1 MRNVALLVL
10 LAGACS
16 ADTDII
22 AARQLPAGLRG
33 DAAVVVAGNN
43 QFAADI
49 YGKLAATP
57 GNVFLSPFSIS
68 TAFAMVDAGAAGQT
82 DAELRAALH
91 FTLPGDQTHVAYGA
105 VLDSLD
111 VGRDFGNYTLA
122 TANRLFGQDGFPFAA
137 PFLAITKDQYGA
149 ELLAVDFKYET
160 EAARGQINDWV
171 ADQTDDKI
179 PELFAPGVLNTDT
192 RLVLANAI
200 LFKGDWENKFEQGST
215 QESPFTLADGSTVTA
230 PIMQKEDAI
239 AVAYVPGGRLGV
251 FPFAGKDIAMMV
263 LLPDEAS
270 GLPAL
275 EAQLSGV
282 AVAEWIAALPESGGE
297 KTTVRLPKFGFT
309 SSFDL
314 VSALRALGITTAFD
328 PVTADL
334 SGMNGQR
341 DLFLQSAV
349 HKAIIAVDEDGAEA
363 AAATGVGAG
372 TTSVPETFEVDHPFV
387 FFIYDN
393 VTGSILFLGRVAD
406 PTK

>member
-1 MRNVALLVL
+1 MRNVLWIPLIA
-10 LAGACS
+10 AGCS
-16 ADTDII
+16 SETDII
-22 AARQLPAGLRG
+22 AARQLPEGLRG
-33 DAAVVVAGNN
+33 DAAVVVQGNN
-43 QFAADI
+43 QFAFDI
-49 YGKLAATP
+49 YGQLAATP
-57 GNVFLSPFSIS
+57 GNTFLSPFSIS

-91 FTLPGDQTHVAYGA
+91 FTLPGEQTHVAYGA

-137 PFLAITKDQYGA
+137 PFLAITKDHYGA
-149 ELLAVDFKYET
+149 ELLPVDFQHDLEGSRT
-160 EAARGQINDWV
+160 QINDWV
-171 ADQTDDKI
+171 ADQTEDKI
-179 PELFAPGVLNTDT
+179 PELFAPGALTVDT

-200 LFKGDWENKFEQGST
+200 LFKGDWENKFEKGST
-215 QESPFTLADGSTVTA
+215 QDSPFTLADGSTVTA
-230 PIMQKEDAI
+230 PIMSKEDGI
-239 AVAYVPGGRLGV
+239 AVAYVPGGRLGA

-263 LLPDEAS
+263 LLPDEAD

-275 EAQLSGV
+275 EAQLSG
-282 AVAEWIAALPESGGE
+282 ATLAEWIAALPEGGGE
-297 KTTVRLPKFGFT
+297 KTTVRLPKFGFS

-314 VSALRALGITTAFD
+314 ASALGALGITTAFD
-328 PVTADL
+328 PATADL
-334 SGMNGQR
+334 SGMDGAR
-341 DLFLQSAV
+341 DLFLQTAV

-372 TTSVPETFEVDHPFV
+372 TTSIPETFEVDHPFV